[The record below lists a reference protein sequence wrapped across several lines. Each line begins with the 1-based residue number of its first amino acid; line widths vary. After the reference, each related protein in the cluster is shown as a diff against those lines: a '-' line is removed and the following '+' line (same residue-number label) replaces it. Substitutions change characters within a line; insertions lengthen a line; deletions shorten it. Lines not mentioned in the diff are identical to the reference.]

1 MLPARSS
8 DESCGWAGAIGIW
21 HGLGCF
27 SDILDG
33 CPKGDNSGNGSN
45 PRGGGEERQSL
56 ILAILRYVPPPLPP
70 SGRVF
75 APFWSENAYT
85 LCPFWSGIGY
95 GFRENLGVYER
106 IYRFNSKWVR
116 KKEKYANSKWIW
128 IIVLFALNNLNTDS
142 NFCLKARSENGYG
155 F

>member
-33 CPKGDNSGNGSN
+33 CPKGDNSGDGSN
-45 PRGGGEERQSL
+45 PRGGEERQSQY
-56 ILAILRYVPPPLPP
+56 ISHIEVCAPPP
-70 SGRVF
+70 SGGVF
-75 APFWSENAYT
+75 VPFWSENAYT
-85 LCPFWSGIGY
+85 LCSFSSGIGC

-128 IIVLFALNNLNTDS
+128 IIVLFALNNLSTDS

>member
-8 DESCGWAGAIGIW
+8 DERCGWAGAIGIW

-33 CPKGDNSGNGSN
+33 CPKGDNSGDGSN
-45 PRGGGEERQSL
+45 PPGGGGGE
-56 ILAILRYVPPPLPP
+56 ILSYISHIEVCAAP

-85 LCPFWSGIGY
+85 LCSFSSGIGY

-128 IIVLFALNNLNTDS
+128 IIVLFALNNLSTDN